1 MRVRWRY
8 TALHSEGGQ
17 SRSVG
22 GAAAVIMTAV
32 AAQPCLI
39 EVPVLAAAVGVA
51 TGDTMRVT

>member
-1 MRVRWRY
+1 MRVDGATQRY
-8 TALHSEGGQ
+8 TAKGVSQGQ
-17 SRSVG
+17 W

-32 AAQPCLI
+32 AAQPCLM